1 MTVHPQA
8 KPSSA
13 TGHVAGAARA
23 VTEAVSKVRAEAP
36 GWIGGVLAG
45 IQGALFS
52 FALVLIPMWVIAS
65 SASGSHTSWGKATGI
80 AARVWLMGFAVP
92 WAVDGVPVT
101 LVPLGIALLT
111 FLMLMQLTRR
121 FASSTWTAGF
131 AAVAAFAATVGVS
144 ASLAWGG
151 ADDFLT
157 RVVRATVVAF
167 VLGTP
172 AVAWGLLRQKGAAL
186 PWLQRVPDA
195 IRTGVRLAFAMGS
208 ATVALAAITLVVST
222 FAARHLVA
230 NSATSLGVDA
240 AGGVA
245 LAFLETLYAPTLV
258 VWVVSW
264 LSGAGYVLGGVISSS
279 AEVPTSTIPA
289 LPLLATL
296 PHAAGGA
303 LAWSPIVI
311 GALGAIVTV
320 ILRKRIGQGVR
331 ALPAIGIGVVLVSV
345 SVGVVSRVARG
356 AIGPG
361 TLAVAGP
368 QPLIAAVMIGLELGL
383 GALVAVTLLAVVGL
397 MRAPARETRPRSEPL
412 PQRESPADTR
422 VPPAE

>member
-195 IRTGVRLAFAMGS
+195 IRTGVRLAVAMGS

-222 FAARHLVA
+222 LAARHLIA

-279 AEVPTSTIPA
+279 AEAPTSTIPA
-289 LPLLATL
+289 VPLLAAL

-320 ILRKRIGQGVR
+320 ILRKRMGQGVR

-361 TLAVAGP
+361 TLAIAGP

-397 MRAPARETRPRSEPL
+397 MRAPARETRPRSGPL

>member
-1 MTVHPQA
+1 
-8 KPSSA
+8 
-13 TGHVAGAARA
+13 VAGAARA
-23 VTEAVSKVRAEAP
+23 VTEAVSRVRAEAP
-36 GWIGGVLAG
+36 GWIGGALAG

-52 FALVLIPMWVIAS
+52 LALVLIPMWVIAS
-65 SASGSHTSWGKATGI
+65 SSSGSQISWGKATGL
-80 AARVWLMGFAVP
+80 AARMWLMGFAVP

-101 LVPLGIALLT
+101 LIPLGIASLT
-111 FLMLMQLTRR
+111 FLMLMQLARR

-144 ASLAWGG
+144 SSLAWGG
-151 ADDFLT
+151 AADSQG
-157 RVVRATVVAF
+157 RVVRATVVALA
-167 VLGTP
+167 LGTP

-186 PWLQRVPDA
+186 TWLKRVPEV
-195 IRTGVRLAFAMGS
+195 IRTGVRLAVAMGS

-222 FAARHLVA
+222 LAARHLVA

-289 LPLLATL
+289 VPLLATL

-311 GALGAIVTV
+311 G
-320 ILRKRIGQGVR
+320 VR
-331 ALPAIGIGVVLVSV
+331 ALPAIGIGVVLVAV

-361 TLAVAGP
+361 TLAVVGP

-383 GALVAVTLLAVVGL
+383 GALVAMTLMAVAGM
-397 MRAPARETRPRSEPL
+397 MRAPARESRPRSEPS

-422 VPPAE
+422 VAPAE